1 MATYLLQIGQ
11 LDFCQGGA
19 ACVPVV
25 KKIQEIFD
33 LQMTLYLNDRWEGG
47 LMLSSFVKND
57 IHIRARHRNKNDPV
71 KSMY

>member
-33 LQMTLYLNDRWEGG
+33 LQMTLYLNDRWAGG
-47 LMLSSFVKND
+47 LMPDMEFVQKGLRILD
-57 IHIRARHRNKNDPV
+57 CG
-71 KSMY
+71 